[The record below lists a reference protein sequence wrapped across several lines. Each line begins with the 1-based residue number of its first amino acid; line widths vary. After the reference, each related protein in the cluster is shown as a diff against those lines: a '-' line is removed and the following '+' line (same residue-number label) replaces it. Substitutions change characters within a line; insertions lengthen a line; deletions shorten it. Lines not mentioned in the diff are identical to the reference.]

1 MKIKSTILAIV
12 ALISFA
18 GNAKADTD
26 KLLESDGW
34 TKITALPTST
44 DIANNYYVIVDN
56 SNDLMLGI
64 AKGVHQDTKWYSL
77 GVYYQTSV
85 LPISKEMLSKTWT
98 LETQDD
104 GFALRNLEY
113 NVYVMQTEWEAAWK
127 YDTNDVTSPNEWARI
142 YLSYQDGSWTIK
154 NGKYPNSGYLGP
166 WDDNNFTNG
175 AECAANKSGANVGK
189 FQIYAIP
196 RAQFK
201 QNLLDNAS
209 STNPVDIT
217 PWYVTNATLD
227 ANGDGWEATFSAN
240 SAEWWGSHAFSDL
253 GAENYQQVANVKQTL
268 TLPNGKYKLSVQGA
282 SNKVS
287 ENLAYVYATHD
298 GNTVKTFFTQ
308 STVSTPD
315 KSKWNDMQYNLLLMM
330 QDRDYGRVTTEEVN
344 VTTGSLTMGYANEG
358 GWSWDVFDNFKIYC
372 TGLDLQGYIDQL
384 AAVVT
389 EANNFIESHV
399 VPGAVEAIISDAIT
413 TYNKTY
419 ETPKA
424 YSEAT
429 LALQTVLNEYKNNAE
444 LQNAYAAYK
453 TMRTNVQTLADNT
466 RYNYTDGNGAK
477 TTLDDAITTA
487 NSAVEASTTTD
498 AILTQTANIR
508 SAGLTFISNVTA
520 EDNNPFDITFLASQV
535 YSDWKKK
542 DGSAAGIVQDQFLT
556 NRPATIPPFAENYE
570 TTCATIG
577 TVLYQTVSDLPIG
590 YYQVCMYAQALYTS
604 GRGFESE
611 ATEGDA
617 NRSFAFANDMRTG
630 LPISFGTSVDFANLT
645 TLDVNVHLASAGDL
659 TFGVQK
665 DANGSNWHFAQIASI
680 TYSKDPDL
688 TNLQATRDALV
699 AEARGILN
707 GADANYLTAVQKAA
721 LQTAIDDGLA
731 ANTFDLLN
739 TATLTTLP
747 NAIRTAKDQIA
758 QNKAARAGL
767 VEVLERFEREYNLV
781 DGTDYGRLTMSAE
794 AWTTLLAKVNAVS
807 EALGDISLIEE
818 FETRKAA
825 LLAQMNATD
834 ASIRLFKS
842 YKAMVEGTQSL
853 NITEGTTYAA
863 DTYMDTDAK
872 EQEAIAAL
880 NTAFVT
886 YCNNQTDN
894 INMAGFIGDNLDF
907 STVPASDAYVVNSN
921 SEKVLDINGWE
932 EYADVGTG
940 SVWYRLY
947 VNEDSQETTPQ
958 KNTLHIRANWGNY
971 QPTLQAF
978 KLKMLPVGDYEL
990 TFKVKEKEGHTYRG
1004 TNLNY
1009 FQLGD
1014 TKTYLEASGTDWET
1028 VTKTFSVTESATPFD
1043 LSFGFTWSGSG
1054 GQPYEILVDDI
1065 TLTALAGDPFQQAYD
1080 AANSVATAGNAAQS
1094 AVSQYSEY
1102 NGKGAQLKSEAG
1114 LDAYLKAIQILQNAK
1129 SITDANGNATSLMVN
1144 GDLKNTTLNDEAPYG
1159 WTTANKNVSGG
1170 SDVWVREQDGKQV
1183 YNFWHGTVNDMEI
1196 YQVVENLPKGV
1207 YRFSVDLGT
1216 NNIPE
1221 GGAAKLVAYLF
1232 CNGDPIGASEQV
1244 TIENSGD
1251 NRNFGTYTCAA
1262 EANSNQIQVGVRSPG
1277 HYFQMTNVKLEYIG
1291 TPEANKAETSASYL
1305 RQDYF
1310 WNSRDLLWVDVTG
1323 EKYAAAQG
1331 VVVYPL
1337 QVNQLIKAATTSQF
1351 TNPVNKIVDGT
1362 CASMV
1367 ITDKQPLDV
1376 REQFTATQVTNSRQL
1391 AKDPSAYTICL
1402 PYALTSNDDVKFYAL
1417 TSETADG
1424 LNFDEVATT
1433 EPMKPYLAVATNN
1446 ASLNAENATVTVT
1459 NCVDVPTTN
1468 YTMKG
1473 TMTAISRDTGIE
1485 QNIYVL
1491 QEGNKWL
1498 PVGESSPATILAP
1511 FRAYIVANGVSAN
1524 FLSSSFDNANAI
1536 HAIQSSEVVYGV
1548 YDLQGRKVAD
1558 TDDISRLP
1566 KGIYIINGN
1575 KHVVK

>member
-26 KLLESDGW
+26 RLLESDGW

-85 LPISKEMLSKTWT
+85 SPISKEMLSKTWT
-98 LETQDD
+98 LETQND
-104 GFALRNLEY
+104 GFALRNLEHS
-113 NVYVMQTEWEAAWK
+113 VSPLQTEWGAAQK
-127 YDTNDVTSPNEWARI
+127 YDTNDIYETPNDWAKI
-142 YLSYQDGSWTIK
+142 ILAYTDGYWTIQ
-154 NGKYPNSGYLGP
+154 NGYYPNDGFLGP
-166 WDDNNFTNG
+166 WVDGNFTNG
-175 AECAANKSGANVGK
+175 AECAANKTGANVGK
-189 FQIYAIP
+189 FQIYAIS

-217 PWYVTNATLD
+217 PWYVTNATFD
-227 ANGDGWEATFSAN
+227 HNGDGWNATYSAN
-240 SAEWWGSHAFSDL
+240 SEGWWGSHAFSNL
-253 GAENYQQVANVKQTL
+253 GAETYQQVADVKQIL
-268 TLPNGKYKLSVQGA
+268 TLPKGKYKISVQGA
-282 SNKVS
+282 SNKVN

-298 GNTVKTFFTQ
+298 GNTVKTFFIQ

-315 KSKWNDMQYNLLLMM
+315 ENTWNDMQYNLLLMM

-344 VTTGSLTMGYANEG
+344 VTTGSLTIGYANEG

-384 AAVVT
+384 AAVVA
-389 EANNFIESHV
+389 EANSFIESHV
-399 VPGAVEAIISDAIT
+399 VPQAAETIIANAIT

-419 ETPKA
+419 ETAKA
-424 YSEAT
+424 YSTAI

-487 NSAVEASTTTD
+487 NSAVEASTTTA
-498 AILTQTANIR
+498 AIETQTANIR

-520 EDNNPFDITFLASQV
+520 DANNPFDITFLASQV

-630 LPISFGTSVDFANLT
+630 LPISFGTSVDFADLT
-645 TLDVNVHLASAGDL
+645 TLDVNVHLASVGDL

-707 GADANYLTAVQKAA
+707 GADANYLTANQKAA

-747 NAIRTAKDQIA
+747 NAIRTAKEQIA

-767 VEVLERFEREYNLV
+767 VEVLERFEREYNKV

-794 AWTTLLAKVNAVS
+794 AWTTLLEKVNAVS
-807 EALGDISLIEE
+807 EALGNISLIEE
-818 FETRKAA
+818 FETRKEA
-825 LLAQMNATD
+825 LLAQIDATD

-863 DTYMDTDAK
+863 NTYMDTEAMEQDA
-872 EQEAIAAL
+872 IDAL
-880 NTAFVT
+880 NSAFVN
-886 YCNNQTDN
+886 YQAMQTNN

-921 SEKVLDINGWE
+921 SKNVLDIDGWE
-932 EYADVGTG
+932 EIADVGPG
-940 SVWYRLY
+940 SEWYRLT
-947 VNEDSQETTPQ
+947 VNEDEQ
-958 KNTLHIRANWGNY
+958 LFIRANWGDY

-978 KLKMLPVGDYEL
+978 KQKMLPVGEYEL
-990 TFKVKEKEGHTYRG
+990 TFKMKETAGHTCCDPY
-1004 TNLNY
+1004 LNY

-1014 TKTYLEASGTDWET
+1014 TKTEFEAGTEWET
-1028 VTKTFSVTESATPFD
+1028 ITKTFSVTDNATPFD
-1043 LSFGFTWSGSG
+1043 LSFGFKWSGNG
-1054 GQPYEILVDDI
+1054 NQPYEVLIDDI
-1065 TLTALAGDPFQQAYD
+1065 TLIALAGDPFQQAYD
-1080 AANSVATAGNAAQS
+1080 AAKSVAAAGNAAQS
-1094 AVSQYSEY
+1094 AISQYSEY
-1102 NGKGAQLKSEAG
+1102 DGKGAQLKSEAG

-1129 SITDANGNATSLMVN
+1129 TITEANGNATSLMVN
-1144 GDLKNTTLNDEAPYG
+1144 GDLSTTTLNDEAPYG

-1183 YNFWHGTVNDMEI
+1183 YNFWHETVNDMDI
-1196 YQVVENLPKGV
+1196 YQEVENLPKGV

-1221 GGAAKLVAYLF
+1221 GGAANLVAYLF

-1244 TIENSGD
+1244 TTENSGD

-1262 EANSNQIQVGVRSPG
+1262 EANSNLIKVGVRSPG

-1323 EKYAAAQG
+1323 EKYAAAEG

-1337 QVNQLIKAATTSQF
+1337 QANQLIKAATTSQF
-1351 TNPVNKIVDGT
+1351 TNTTNKIVKGT
-1362 CASMV
+1362 CTSLV
-1367 ITDKQPLDV
+1367 ITDKQPLDI

-1402 PYALTSNDDVKFYAL
+1402 PYALTSNNDVKFYAL
-1417 TSETADG
+1417 TSETANG
-1424 LNFDEVATT
+1424 LNFDEVTTT
-1433 EPMKPYLAVATNN
+1433 EPMKPYLAVATND
-1446 ASLNAENATVTVT
+1446 ATLNAANVTVAVT
-1459 NCVDVPTTN
+1459 TCVDVPTTN

-1536 HAIQSSEVVYGV
+1536 HAIHSSEAISGV

-1558 TDDISRLP
+1558 TDDMSRLP

-1575 KHVVK
+1575 KQVVK

>member
-26 KLLESDGW
+26 RLLESDGW

-44 DIANNYYVIVDN
+44 DIANNYYVFVDTN
-56 SNDLMLGI
+56 NDLMLGI

-85 LPISKEMLSKTWT
+85 SPISKEMLSKTWT
-98 LETQDD
+98 LETLD
-104 GFALRNLEY
+104 GAYALRNLEY
-113 NVYVMQTEWEAAWK
+113 SVYVMQTEWNAAWK
-127 YDTNDVTSPNEWARI
+127 YNTNDHPLANENWTKIIMA
-142 YLSYQDGSWTIK
+142 YTDGYWTIQ
-154 NGKYPNSGYLGP
+154 NGQYPDSGYLGP

-175 AECAANKSGANVGK
+175 AECAANKTGANVGK

-217 PWYVTNATLD
+217 PWYVTNATFD
-227 ANGDGWEATFSAN
+227 DNTISGWT
-240 SAEWWGSHAFSDL
+240 AEGSDNNFNYDQL
-253 GAENYQQVANVKQTL
+253 GCEIWHRSNFNMYQTVSVPK
-268 TLPNGKYKLSVQGA
+268 GKYKVSIQAVG
-282 SNKVS
+282 SNS
-287 ENLAYVYATHD
+287 GTVYGTSGGTTVTANTNTATD
-298 GNTVKTFFTQ
+298 GNYQNNVLK
-308 STVSTPD
+308 
-315 KSKWNDMQYNLLLMM
+315 MI
-330 QDRDYGRVTTEEVN
+330 QDRTHGQIITNEIAVN
-344 VTTGSLTMGYANEG
+344 DGSLRIGFKDETTDQ
-358 GWSWDVFDNFKIYC
+358 WDVFDNFKIYC

-384 AAVVT
+384 AAVVA
-389 EANNFIESHV
+389 EANNFIQSHV

-419 ETPKA
+419 ETAKA
-424 YSEAT
+424 YSAAI

-556 NRPATIPPFAENYE
+556 NRPSTIPPFAENYE

-577 TVLYQTVSDLPIG
+577 TVLYQTVSDLPVG

-604 GRGFESE
+604 GRGFDTE

-630 LPISFGTSVDFANLT
+630 LPISFGTSVDFADLT
-645 TLDVNVHLASAGDL
+645 TLDVNVHLASAGNL

-688 TNLQATRDALV
+688 TNLQATCDALV

-707 GADANYLTAVQKAA
+707 GADANYLTANQKAA
-721 LQTAIDDGLA
+721 LQTAINDGLA

-767 VEVLERFEREYNLV
+767 VEVLERFEREYNKV

-794 AWTTLLAKVNAVS
+794 AWTALLEKVNAVS
-807 EALGDISLIEE
+807 EALGNISLIEE

-825 LLAQMNATD
+825 LIAQMNATD

-853 NITEGTTYAA
+853 NITEGITYAA

-886 YCNNQTDN
+886 YQAAQTDN

-921 SEKVLDINGWE
+921 SENVLDIDGWE
-932 EYADVGTG
+932 EIADVGPG
-940 SVWYRLY
+940 SEWYRLT
-947 VNEDSQETTPQ
+947 VNEDKQ
-958 KNTLHIRANWGNY
+958 LFIRANWGNY

-978 KLKMLPVGDYEL
+978 KQKMLPIGEYEL

-1014 TKTYLEASGTDWET
+1014 TRTDLEANGTDWET
-1028 VTKTFSVTESATPFD
+1028 VTKTFSVTDNATPFD
-1043 LSFGFTWSGSG
+1043 LSFGFKWSGSG
-1054 GQPYEILVDDI
+1054 NQPYEILIDDI

-1080 AANSVATAGNAAQS
+1080 AAKSVAAAGNAAQS
-1094 AVSQYSEY
+1094 AISQFSQYDG
-1102 NGKGAQLKSEAG
+1102 NGAQLKSDAG

-1129 SITDANGNATSLMVN
+1129 TITDASGNATSLMVN
-1144 GDLKNTTLNDEAPYG
+1144 GDLSTTTLNNEAPYG
-1159 WTTANKNVSGG
+1159 WTTANKDVSGG
-1170 SDVWVREQDGKQV
+1170 SDVWINEQNGQQV

-1196 YQVVENLPKGV
+1196 YQVIDNLPKGV

-1221 GGAAKLVAYLF
+1221 GGAANLVAYLF

-1244 TIENSGD
+1244 TTENSGD

-1323 EKYAAAQG
+1323 EKYAAAEG

-1362 CASMV
+1362 CTSLV

-1376 REQFTATQVTNSRQL
+1376 KEEFTATQVTNSRQL
-1391 AKDPSAYTICL
+1391 TADPSAYTICL
-1402 PYALTSNDDVKFYAL
+1402 PYTLTSNNDVKFYAL
-1417 TSETADG
+1417 TSETTDG
-1424 LNFDEVATT
+1424 LNFDEVTTT
-1433 EPMKPYLAVATNN
+1433 EPMKPYLAVATND
-1446 ASLNAENATVTVT
+1446 ATLNAANVTVAAT
-1459 NCVDVPTTN
+1459 TCVDVSTTN

-1473 TMTAISRDTGIE
+1473 TMSAISRDTGIE

-1536 HAIQSSEVVYGV
+1536 HVIQGYEAVYGV

-1558 TDDISRLP
+1558 TDDMSRLP

-1575 KHVVK
+1575 KQVVK